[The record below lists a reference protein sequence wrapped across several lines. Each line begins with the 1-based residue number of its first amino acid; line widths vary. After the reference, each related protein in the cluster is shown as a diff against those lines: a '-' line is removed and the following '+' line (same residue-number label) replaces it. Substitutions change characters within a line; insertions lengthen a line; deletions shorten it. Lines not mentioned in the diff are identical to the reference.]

1 MAYDTNLADKVRAYL
16 YEVKG
21 LQPEEKRMF
30 AGLAFLVNDKMC
42 VNVSGNNLMCRFDPG
57 LKEVVALRAGYLPM
71 IMKGKE
77 LDGYCYVEPAGF
89 KKQKDFEYW
98 IDTCLDFNA
107 RAKPSKKK

>member
-1 MAYDTNLADKVRAYL
+1 MAYDIKLADKVRAYL

-30 AGLAFLVNDKMC
+30 GGLAFLVNNKMC
-42 VNVSGNNLMCRFDPG
+42 VNVSGDKLMCRFDPA
-57 LKEVVALRAGYLPM
+57 LKEEVAVRTGYLPM

-77 LDGYCYVEPAGF
+77 LDGYCYVEAAGF

-98 IDTCLDFNA
+98 IDTCLDFNKE
-107 RAKPSKKK
+107 AKSSRKK